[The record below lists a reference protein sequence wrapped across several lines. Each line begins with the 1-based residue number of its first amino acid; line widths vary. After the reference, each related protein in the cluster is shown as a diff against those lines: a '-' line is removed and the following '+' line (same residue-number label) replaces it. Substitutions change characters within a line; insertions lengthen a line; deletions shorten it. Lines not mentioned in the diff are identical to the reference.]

1 MQFRESDILE
11 LLDMCRTT
19 DKCSVKLIRKL
30 EDYLEQYSC
39 DEQSLPRTYPPFPF

>member
-1 MQFRESDILE
+1 MQFREDDILE

-39 DEQSLPRTYPPFPF
+39 DESLARTDPPFPF

>member
-1 MQFRESDILE
+1 MQFREDDILE
-11 LLDMCRTT
+11 LLEICRTT

-39 DEQSLPRTYPPFPF
+39 DESLARTYPPFPF

>member
-1 MQFRESDILE
+1 MQFREDDILE

-30 EDYLEQYSC
+30 ENYLEQFSC
-39 DEQSLPRTYPPFPF
+39 DESLARTYPPFPF

>member
-1 MQFRESDILE
+1 MQFREDDILE
-11 LLDMCRTT
+11 LLAICRTT

-39 DEQSLPRTYPPFPF
+39 DESLARTYPPFPF

>member
-1 MQFRESDILE
+1 MQFREDDILE

-30 EDYLEQYSC
+30 ENYLEQYSC
-39 DEQSLPRTYPPFPF
+39 DESLARTYPPFPF

>member
-1 MQFRESDILE
+1 MQFREDDILE

-19 DKCSVKLIRKL
+19 DKCSVKIILKL

-39 DEQSLPRTYPPFPF
+39 DESLARTYPPFPF

>member
-1 MQFRESDILE
+1 MQFREDDILE
-11 LLDMCRTT
+11 LLDICRTT

-39 DEQSLPRTYPPFPF
+39 DEQSLARTYPPFPF

>member
-1 MQFRESDILE
+1 MQFREDDILE

-19 DKCSVKLIRKL
+19 DKCSVKLTRKL

-39 DEQSLPRTYPPFPF
+39 DESLARTYPPFPF

>member
-11 LLDMCRTT
+11 LLDICRTT

-30 EDYLEQYSC
+30 EDYLEQYSF
-39 DEQSLPRTYPPFPF
+39 DESLARTYPPFPF

>member
-1 MQFRESDILE
+1 MQFREDDILE
-11 LLDMCRTT
+11 LLDMSRTT

-39 DEQSLPRTYPPFPF
+39 DESLARTYPPFPF

>member
-1 MQFRESDILE
+1 MQFREDDILE

-30 EDYLEQYSC
+30 ENYLEQYSC
-39 DEQSLPRTYPPFPF
+39 DESLARTYSPFPF